1 MPRKIPH
8 EVVKCK
14 LTNIEKGWLAGI
26 IDGEGHIGVHKCSD
40 KAKYHVRKFTVTNT
54 NLGIVNECSRILH
67 KINVFHK
74 VYAVPDNRQRING
87 YKQAYVVRIDRVG
100 EMVYVLNIIYPY
112 IKSTEK
118 QLSILKMFDDIEQ
131 SKRSDGRRL
140 NTIKRK
146 ETPTQLH
153 LASVG

>member
-14 LTNIEKGWLAGI
+14 LTNIE
-26 IDGEGHIGVHKCSD
+26 
-40 KAKYHVRKFTVTNT
+40 N
-54 NLGIVNECSRILH
+54 
-67 KINVFHK
+67 
-74 VYAVPDNRQRING
+74 
-87 YKQAYVVRIDRVG
+87 
-100 EMVYVLNIIYPY
+100 
-112 IKSTEK
+112 
-118 QLSILKMFDDIEQ
+118 DDIEQ